1 VTVAAHT
8 ALNLGRP
15 GLLTTVNPHHGKAD
29 MAEPSDIKA
38 QMEVRSSDGLH
49 VGTVDH
55 LDGDTLIKLTR
66 TDPVAHGRH
75 HLLPLSWVERVDEQ
89 VHLTATAADVRGY
102 WEDAG
107 AV

>member
-1 VTVAAHT
+1 
-8 ALNLGRP
+8 
-15 GLLTTVNPHHGKAD
+15 

-38 QMEVRSSDGLH
+38 QEIVAQEVVAQEVVAEEIAPQQIVPHMEVRSSDGLH

-55 LDGDTLIKLTR
+55 MEGDTLIKLTR
-66 TDPVAHGRH
+66 TDPAAHGRH
-75 HLLPLSWVERVDEQ
+75 HLLPLSWVERVDEH

-107 AV
+107 